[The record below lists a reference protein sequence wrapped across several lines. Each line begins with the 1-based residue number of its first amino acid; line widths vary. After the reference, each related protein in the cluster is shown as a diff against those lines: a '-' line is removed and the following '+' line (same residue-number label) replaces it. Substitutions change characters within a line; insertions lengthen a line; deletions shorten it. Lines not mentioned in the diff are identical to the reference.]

1 MDKLLRN
8 YSYTLASLKTAFLNV
23 YNLSGGKRN
32 YDVDTVIGRSD
43 RKVIEEDWK
52 YVGQDM
58 MKSIEEYSKYDR

>member
-8 YSYTLASLKTAFLNV
+8 YSYTLTSLKMAFLNV

-32 YDVDTVIGRSD
+32 YDVHTVIGRSD

-58 MKSIEEYSKYDR
+58 MKSLEEYSKYDR